1 MPACFSLT
9 ETRNWCYRSAFSS
22 SGLRS
27 TVSDLQDGTV
37 IHCWVPKSPDPTKP
51 NLLLIHGFGANALWQ
66 WGDVIRH
73 FVPHF
78 NLYVPDLV
86 FFGDSFTTRPD
97 RTEAF
102 QARSLMR
109 ALQRQPSPVRKLS
122 VVGLSYGGFVG
133 YSMAAQFGDAVDRVV
148 ICCSGVCME
157 EKDLKEDGIFSVS
170 DLEEAAKILVPQ
182 CPDKLRE
189 LVGYAFF
196 RPPPV
201 GLLPPCLL
209 TDFIESMCGEYT
221 EEKKELLKAIPKGRK
236 LSDIPKISQPTLIIW
251 GEKDQVFPVELAYR
265 MKRHLGE
272 NAELQ
277 VIKNA
282 GHAFNVEKPKEFV
295 KLLRT
300 FLVDSY
306 SSKLASSGKASNPNH
321 KHTEECNG
329 TATAS
334 H

>member
-97 RTEAF
+97 RTEGF

-133 YSMAAQFGDAVDRVV
+133 YSMAAQFRDAVDRVV

-209 TDFIESMCGEYT
+209 TDFIE
-221 EEKKELLKAIPKGRK
+221 
-236 LSDIPKISQPTLIIW
+236 PTLIIW

-265 MKRHLGE
+265 MKRHVGE

-306 SSKLASSGKASNPNH
+306 SSKLPASGNDSNPNH

>member
-37 IHCWVPKSPDPTKP
+37 IHCW
-51 NLLLIHGFGANALWQ
+51 
-66 WGDVIRH
+66 
-73 FVPHF
+73 
-78 NLYVPDLV
+78 
-86 FFGDSFTTRPD
+86 
-97 RTEAF
+97 
-102 QARSLMR
+102 ARSLMR

-133 YSMAAQFGDAVDRVV
+133 YSMAAQFRDAVDRVV

-209 TDFIESMCGEYT
+209 TDFIEVGWN
-221 EEKKELLKAIPKGRK
+221 KKTI
-236 LSDIPKISQPTLIIW
+236 TH
-251 GEKDQVFPVELAYR
+251 V
-265 MKRHLGE
+265 
-272 NAELQ
+272 
-277 VIKNA
+277 
-282 GHAFNVEKPKEFV
+282 
-295 KLLRT
+295 
-300 FLVDSY
+300 
-306 SSKLASSGKASNPNH
+306 
-321 KHTEECNG
+321 
-329 TATAS
+329 
-334 H
+334 

>member
-97 RTEAF
+97 RTEGF

-133 YSMAAQFGDAVDRVV
+133 YSMAAQFRDAVDRVV

-157 EKDLKEDGIFSVS
+157 EKDLKEDGI
-170 DLEEAAKILVPQ
+170 

-209 TDFIESMCGEYT
+209 TDFIESMCGEFT
-221 EEKKELLKAIPKGRK
+221 EEKKDLLKAIPKGRR

-265 MKRHLGE
+265 MKRHVGE

-306 SSKLASSGKASNPNH
+306 SSKLPASGNDSNPNH